1 MTGRSLHDALLTVLS
16 DGPLRARLLTGDS
29 SVSGALGREE
39 WVVLSRVSGERLCCM
54 ARFLARHFYRERIVR
69 LFRHARTLAPHTGR
83 DPLAVLTT
91 PAGLA
96 SLDQSVLGTTASAE
110 RVVSLVEDFLI
121 GDDAEIRRAIP
132 YWRDLVRYHATMF
145 RVEAGAPYFGGGQ
158 GGPPCRTPSTR
169 TLELDWDIP
178 GVIADLRKG
187 PPPVPIAKPA
197 PTCLLVAR
205 ARHGR
210 VTAARC
216 SQPIRVLVEAADG
229 QRTVDQLARMSGLSV
244 QEIGGLLPQ
253 LEEIGAIS

>member
-16 DGPLRARLLTGDS
+16 DGPLRARLLTGDT
-29 SVSGALGREE
+29 SVSGVLGHEE
-39 WVVLSRVSGERLCCM
+39 WVVLSRVSGERLCRM
-54 ARFLARHFYRERIVR
+54 ARFLARHYYRERIVR
-69 LFRHARTLAPHTGR
+69 LFRHACTLAAHTGR

-96 SLDQSVLGTTASAE
+96 SLDQSVLGTPASAE
-110 RVVSLVEDFLI
+110 RVVSLIEDSLI
-121 GDDAEIRRAIP
+121 GNDAAIRRAIP

-145 RVEAGAPYFGGGQ
+145 RVEAGAPHSGGNP
-158 GGPPCRTPSTR
+158 GGTPHRTPSTR
-169 TLELDWDIP
+169 ILELDWDIP

-187 PPPVPIAKPA
+187 TPPVPIAKPA

-210 VTAARC
+210 VTAVRC
-216 SQPIRVLVEAADG
+216 SPDIRLLIEAADG
-229 QRTVDQLARMSGLSV
+229 QRSLDQLALMSGLSI
-244 QEIGGLLPQ
+244 QETGGLLRQ